1 MCLCLLKGDEFVKLK
16 KCLVMIGLLALTVF
30 IFAGCGENV
39 VAEVNGEKI
48 TMKELTMQV
57 NELKEMYEK
66 QGMDFSGDNGQTLL
80 ESLQKDTLE
89 SMIETRIMLQEAK
102 NIGKLEPQD
111 VQKKLQP
118 LKAQFP
124 AEDDFKNFLEQV
136 KLSEEEV
143 AYVLSLQ
150 DEVTKDVAPAAEDEI
165 RKYYDDNPNQ
175 FSRPE
180 QLEVRH
186 ILFFVDNGTTELP
199 TKHTDA
205 EARQMAEDVIAQL
218 NQGRDFAEL
227 AREKSE
233 DTGTKEDGGLYTATK
248 SSTVT
253 EFYTAASALAVG
265 AYTAE
270 PVKTDYGSH
279 IIKLEKVIPAQQQ
292 PFEEVK
298 EALAA
303 QLTDMAKQKKFNDFM
318 QEAKDKAA
326 IVNKLDEKQGNQE
339 Q

>member
-66 QGMDFSGDNGQTLL
+66 QGMDFSGDNGADLL
-80 ESLQKDTLE
+80 DSLQKDVLAG
-89 SMIETRIMLQEAK
+89 MIEKKIMLQEAK
-102 NIGKLEPQD
+102 NRITPED
-111 VQKKLQP
+111 VEEKIRL
-118 LKAQFP
+118 LKEQFP
-124 AEDDFKNFLEQV
+124 SEDDYKNFLTQV
-136 KLSEEEV
+136 KMDEKEV
-143 AYVLSLQ
+143 AHILFLQ

-175 FSRPE
+175 FSQPE

-265 AYTAE
+265 EYTAE
-270 PVKTDYGSH
+270 PVKTDYGYH
-279 IIKLEKVIPAQQQ
+279 IIKLEKVILAQQQ

-303 QLTDMAKQKKFNDFM
+303 RLTDMAKQEKFNEFM

>member
-66 QGMDFSGDNGQTLL
+66 QGMDFSGDNGADLL
-80 ESLQKDTLE
+80 DSLQKDVLAG
-89 SMIETRIMLQEAK
+89 MIEKKIMLQEAK
-102 NIGKLEPQD
+102 NRITPED
-111 VQKKLQP
+111 VEEKIRL
-118 LKAQFP
+118 LKEQFP
-124 AEDDFKNFLEQV
+124 SEDDYKNFLTQV
-136 KLSEEEV
+136 KMDEKEV
-143 AYVLSLQ
+143 AHILFLQ

-175 FSRPE
+175 FSQPE

-265 AYTAE
+265 EYTAE
-270 PVKTDYGSH
+270 PVKTDYGYH